1 MNASTAMNFQLVI
14 QFRSTDRHSLER
26 LHALEDKLAQSLGK
40 GGEVDG
46 HDFGMGECNVFV
58 LTNDP
63 RSAFEHVREHLLREE
78 DADWK
83 AAFRHVNEESFT
95 VLWPSAETPFEIA

>member
-1 MNASTAMNFQLVI
+1 MNFQLVF
-14 QFRSTDRHSLER
+14 QFRSTERHGLEW
-26 LHALEDKLAQSLGK
+26 LHALENKLAASLGAT
-40 GGEVDG
+40 GEVDG
-46 HDFGMGECNVFV
+46 HDFGVGECNIFI

-63 RSAFEHVREHLLREE
+63 RSAFEYVKEHLLMEE

-95 VLWPSAETPFEIA
+95 VLWPSAETHFEIA